1 MTTAKE
7 IADALRTATTYEAA
21 EPLVQRIRER
31 EAIGAPTALEDAVE
45 DAFGDVMKARER
57 LAGQLHNDAKKAERV
72 GRDLAAGHHV
82 GSDSLCH
89 QTNYSAVVYAEHLSV
104 ARTAFDRLLSVF
116 AAIGDRI
123 EATPEEQA
131 KAAAD
136 RAERETVIRRAAWE
150 KLPAAALRKAA
161 ITHGISYGSKADAC
175 AILAERGL
183 LPASE

>member
-7 IADALRTATTYEAA
+7 IADALRTATTYEATR
-21 EPLVQRIRER
+21 PLVQRICER
-31 EAIGAPTALEDAVE
+31 EAIGAPAVLEDAIM
-45 DAFGDVMKARER
+45 DAFGDVMRTRER
-57 LAGQLHNDAKKAERV
+57 LAGQLHSDAQKAERV
-72 GRDLAAGHHV
+72 GRNLAAGYHV

-89 QTNYSAVVYAEHLSV
+89 QTNYSAVVYAEHLSA

-136 RAERETVIRRAAWE
+136 RAERETVTRRTAWE

-161 ITHGISYGSKADAC
+161 AAHGISYGSKADTC